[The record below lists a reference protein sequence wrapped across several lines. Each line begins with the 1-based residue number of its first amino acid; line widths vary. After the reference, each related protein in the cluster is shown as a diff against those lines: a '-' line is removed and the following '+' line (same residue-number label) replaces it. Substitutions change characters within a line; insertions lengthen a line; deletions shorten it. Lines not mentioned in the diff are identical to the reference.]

1 MTETMT
7 TTQIARLSSLCLALL
22 SPLAAMAAAAPLK
35 TPGSSATPELAP
47 ASSENKAPGDTT
59 GALRE
64 TGMMEMTQGEI
75 RKIDKTTQK
84 ITLKHGEI
92 KNLGMPPMTM
102 VFQLKDPAALES
114 LSVGDPVRFS
124 AEKDKSG
131 AYVVTS
137 IVRGK

>member
-1 MTETMT
+1 MIETRT
-7 TTQIARLSSLCLALL
+7 TTPIARLFSLCLALL
-22 SPLAAMAAAAPLK
+22 TPLAAMAVADQLK
-35 TPGSSATPELAP
+35 PPGSSATPDP
-47 ASSENKAPGDTT
+47 GSASTETKASGDTT
-59 GALRE
+59 GASRE

-75 RKIDKTTQK
+75 RKIDKMTQK

-102 VFQLKDPAALES
+102 VFQLKDPAALET
-114 LSVGDPVRFS
+114 LNVGDPVRFS

>member
-7 TTQIARLSSLCLALL
+7 KNQNARLFSLCLALL
-22 SPLAAMAAAAPLK
+22 SPLAATAAADPLK
-35 TPGSSATPELAP
+35 TPRSSATPELGP
-47 ASSENKAPGDTT
+47 ASIENKAPGDTT
-59 GALRE
+59 GASRE
-64 TGMMEMTQGEI
+64 TGMMEMTQGEV

-102 VFQLKDPAALES
+102 VFQLKDSAALET

>member
-1 MTETMT
+1 METMT
-7 TTQIARLSSLCLALL
+7 TTQIARLFSLGLALL
-22 SPLAAMAAAAPLK
+22 TPLAAMAAAEPLK
-35 TPGSSATPELAP
+35 PPGSSATSASGLA
-47 ASSENKAPGDTT
+47 SIETRTSGDTT
-59 GALRE
+59 GASRE
-64 TGMMEMTQGEI
+64 TQLMEMTQGEI

-102 VFQLKDPAALES
+102 VFLLKDPAALDT

-124 AEKDKSG
+124 AERDKGG

-137 IVRGK
+137 IVRVP

>member
-22 SPLAAMAAAAPLK
+22 SPLAAMAAADPLK
-35 TPGSSATPELAP
+35 TPGSSATPEFAP

-59 GALRE
+59 GASRE